1 MEGKITVQ
9 DLILNLK
16 AAGFTDGQ
24 IKDYLTMWH
33 AGEISQQLRL
43 LSTKRDSL
51 LDRIHQEEKQINCLD
66 YLAYQIGKGAVSV

>member
-1 MEGKITVQ
+1 MESKITVQ

-43 LSTKRDSL
+43 LSTKRDIL
-51 LDRIHQEEKQINCLD
+51 LDSIPQEEQQIHCRE
-66 YLAYQIGKGAVSV
+66 YQA